1 MLLPEELKR
10 YGFQRG
16 LKLIEQ
22 IWLDYLQDHVLA
34 LLYRNYPGLI
44 FRGGTCI
51 WKVYD
56 GERFSE
62 DLDLAREDIPS
73 DLAEYLLE
81 ELELIGFT
89 VEVDKERETGSM
101 YHLRLGVD
109 RPDTD
114 STTPFSLEILKDS
127 VSGEKI
133 TKREIHSPYP
143 DVPKIDVKTL
153 TQDALLLEK
162 ISAVCD
168 RNRPRDMHD
177 VYRLLKNGASV
188 KLEEVK
194 RHRKDFTI
202 EKFEESLDRKK
213 GEWKSLKALVAGALT
228 EFKEEK
234 QYIMRKFSKNQKSI

>member
-22 IWLDYLQDHVLA
+22 IWPDYLQDHVLA
-34 LLYRNYPGLI
+34 LLYRDYPDLL

-62 DLDLAREDIPS
+62 DLDLAREEIPS
-73 DLAEYLLE
+73 DLPEYLLR
-81 ELELIGFT
+81 ELELLGFS
-89 VEVDKERETGSM
+89 VEVDKEGETSSM

-109 RPDTD
+109 RPDTN
-114 STTPFSLEILKDS
+114 SKTLLSLEILKDS
-127 VSGEKI
+127 ISEDKV
-133 TKREIHSPYP
+133 TRREIHSPYP
-143 DVPKIDVKTL
+143 DMPRIDVKAL

-177 VYRLLKNGASV
+177 VYRLMKNGGSV
-188 KLEEVK
+188 NLEQVK
-194 RHRKDFTI
+194 KQQKDFTV
-202 EKFEESLDRKK
+202 EKFEESLDEKK
-213 GEWKSLKALVAGALT
+213 GEWKGIKALMIGSLP

-234 QYIMRKFSKNQKSI
+234 QYILRKFGK